1 MIMSSDWCSP
11 SPPPPPLLPP
21 SFSSFLCVLSLL
33 FTPPPSFTHFASPHL
48 SLSLSSS
55 VWLFLLLLLLWPS
68 PLFVIFFYH
77 SSFFYPH
84 CSRVNYKFDL
94 QLFTSLHFEL
104 TSVRINISP
113 QLSSSSWSEKH
124 TWRREADETAE
135 FFIRVKC
142 FILTSRGLA
151 KLTSWSRV

>member
-11 SPPPPPLLPP
+11 SSPPPLLLPP

-33 FTPPPSFTHFASPHL
+33 FTPPPSLLPPSFTHLASPHL

-55 VWLFLLLLLLWPS
+55 VWLFLLLLLWPS

-77 SSFFYPH
+77 SFFYPH

-113 QLSSSSWSEKH
+113 RLSSSSWSEKH
-124 TWRREADETAE
+124 LKERSSWNSWALYQSEVFYFKQTW
-135 FFIRVKC
+135 I
-142 FILTSRGLA
+142 S
-151 KLTSWSRV
+151 